1 MIIQNIRRF
10 EYCDKDDSQ
19 LEDFLRTEKKY
30 KNRLSIGRNEDLVK
44 SVFQELN
51 NLGSDAFEQKISITR
66 QVLRDFLFICE
77 DFSDLFEVLKID
89 EKVKLVEILKFFP
102 EIHKVFNLGI
112 KVSGIFECLR
122 SIINDPDLEFDYY
135 QYICGFL
142 GNVIKKEHLS
152 FAGKVNVFK
161 IFNELIKK
169 NLLDFPDVK
178 KLPKYREITNEKFM
192 FMSQI
197 LENDLIMV
205 EKYFELNYI
214 CANFSMFNKKAISG
228 EQFSI
233 VLSGLLSVDSQL
245 VREHFGMTI
254 IDYLAIIMRISSD
267 SAKLNSLIC
276 IQRSVSSNKSTSFSF
291 LIHDIFKLILD
302 FLIFSPLEVSL
313 EASNSLLALV
323 ACLET
328 QSKPLLIKYKLIDAI
343 FKKLQDKKLCEG
355 ILLNFIDILDILK
368 EMLVQKVEVSFRN
381 EIGVALVDAS
391 DEYEDKLRESA
402 RELQLELSKVYN
414 S

>member
-1 MIIQNIRRF
+1 
-10 EYCDKDDSQ
+10 
-19 LEDFLRTEKKY
+19 
-30 KNRLSIGRNEDLVK
+30 
-44 SVFQELN
+44 
-51 NLGSDAFEQKISITR
+51 
-66 QVLRDFLFICE
+66 
-77 DFSDLFEVLKID
+77 
-89 EKVKLVEILKFFP
+89 
-102 EIHKVFNLGI
+102 
-112 KVSGIFECLR
+112 
-122 SIINDPDLEFDYY
+122 
-135 QYICGFL
+135 
-142 GNVIKKEHLS
+142 
-152 FAGKVNVFK
+152 
-161 IFNELIKK
+161 
-169 NLLDFPDVK
+169 
-178 KLPKYREITNEKFM
+178 
-192 FMSQI
+192 MSQI